1 MLTFIGIA
9 LRPSRNEDADSS
21 QKPLTPERLFFV
33 SRREAGERHGEIVV
47 SCARSN

>member
-21 QKPLTPERLFFV
+21 QKPLTPERLFLCPAAK
-33 SRREAGERHGEIVV
+33 RANGT
-47 SCARSN
+47 AK